1 MAGWI
6 HEEGAQKLGAWL
18 KAPALELL
26 MPSLDLAVALRVIGR
41 NPEVC
46 HAADPD
52 KLLKILGDK
61 LGSVVRDYSG
71 PCSGTFSFARC

>member
-1 MAGWI
+1 MVRWI

-61 LGSVVRDYSG
+61 LGRDYSG
-71 PCSGTFSFARC
+71 PCSGPFPSPVAE